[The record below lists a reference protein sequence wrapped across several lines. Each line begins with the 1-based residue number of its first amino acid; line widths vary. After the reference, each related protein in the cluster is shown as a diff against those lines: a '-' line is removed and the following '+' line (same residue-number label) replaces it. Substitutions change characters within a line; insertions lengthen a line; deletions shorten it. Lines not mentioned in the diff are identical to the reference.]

1 MGLTGFLVAAQPSW
15 HEGQWYSLDRPAV
28 CDDKHGP
35 QRVQVSAQT
44 TGVNPSASSGQALG
58 HEARSLTIWR
68 FFASVLKSYKLV
80 TLVNGALP
88 AGLIFVLAIAEL

>member
-68 FFASVLKSYKLV
+68 CYTNNVCREPYVSVSQ
-80 TLVNGALP
+80 AFIDCSISE
-88 AGLIFVLAIAEL
+88 AGKQH